1 MAGQEGMKGFQSCS
15 VLNWL
20 AHTPP
25 IVLLFSPQYC
35 GLEGYSTKEI
45 LQKVLDFDS
54 VKIKVQSLHIVS
66 LQKVQ
71 RLGQGDAVENI
82 YNPLLFCCPA
92 IWITSW
98 LGRSLIFNFLFYTAL
113 IRSFAFNF

>member
-1 MAGQEGMKGFQSCS
+1 MKGFQSCS
-15 VLNWL
+15 VLSWL

-54 VKIKVQSLHIVS
+54 IDQSAKPAHCVPAEGAAAGAGRCCGKH
-66 LQKVQ
+66 LQPLVILLSSYMDNK
-71 RLGQGDAVENI
+71 LAGQE
-82 YNPLLFCCPA
+82 
-92 IWITSW
+92 
-98 LGRSLIFNFLFYTAL
+98 FNF
-113 IRSFAFNF
+113 